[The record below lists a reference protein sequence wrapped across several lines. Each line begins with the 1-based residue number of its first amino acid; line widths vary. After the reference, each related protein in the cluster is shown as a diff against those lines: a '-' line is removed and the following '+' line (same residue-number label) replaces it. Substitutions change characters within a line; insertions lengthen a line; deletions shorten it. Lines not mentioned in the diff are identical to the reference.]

1 MGGLSAVLIYV
12 LKIILI
18 FTSFCLISVL
28 KKVSEMSPPKKSLR
42 NILVGASQRHHMR
55 LTVVFPRANGLR

>member
-28 KKVSEMSPPKKSLR
+28 KKVSEMSPKKVSGISLW
-42 NILVGASQRHHMR
+42 VPH
-55 LTVVFPRANGLR
+55 NGII

>member
-28 KKVSEMSPPKKSLR
+28 KKVSEMSPPKSLR

>member
-28 KKVSEMSPPKKSLR
+28 KKVSEMSPQKSLR

>member
-28 KKVSEMSPPKKSLR
+28 KKVSEMSPPKKVSGISLW
-42 NILVGASQRHHMR
+42 VPH
-55 LTVVFPRANGLR
+55 NGII